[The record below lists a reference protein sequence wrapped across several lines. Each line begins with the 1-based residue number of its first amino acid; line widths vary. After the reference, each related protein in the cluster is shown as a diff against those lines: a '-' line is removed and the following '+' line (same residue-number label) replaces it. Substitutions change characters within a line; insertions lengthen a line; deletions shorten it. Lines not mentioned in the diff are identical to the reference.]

1 MTLSIWRY
9 AHLALAILSFL
20 FLTMASITGVILAID
35 PVVEKTQPYKADHF
49 NQLSLAETIPS
60 LQEKYAEIIE
70 LSIDHNQFVTLEGF
84 DEDGN
89 DFKQY
94 INPTTGE
101 KLGEPIKKSE
111 FIEWVTSLHRS
122 LFLHETGRFIV
133 GVMSFLLFLIAFSGT
148 ILIIKRQQGIR
159 HFFAKINKDFFAQY
173 FHVVAGRL
181 LLIPILIISLTGT
194 YLFMLRFEMITNP
207 KAEVAEITSSADEN
221 TKKIDSKDFAIFKET
236 KLADIQKI
244 EFPFDPEDPNEF
256 YKLKLDDREITVNQ
270 INGKVENE
278 TLYSTAQVFE
288 KLSLD
293 LHTGRTNVIWAAILG
308 IASLNILFFIWTG
321 FAITLKRTRTKI
333 GKNKFKAN
341 EAEIVVLV
349 GSENGST
356 VGFAN
361 KIHQQFLA
369 NGKKSFMVQMNQY
382 ETYPNAEHIVV
393 FTSTYGIG
401 DAPANAKKFEELI
414 TQYPQPQKV
423 KFSVVGF
430 GSRAYSDYCGYAV
443 KVDQWFEK
451 QSWAT
456 RLLDL
461 KTINDKSPEEFTNWV
476 IAYKE
481 AMDIPLATTPAMYV
495 GKAPKLKDLKV
506 ISSTQITDED
516 ATFTVVLDAKQKFKS
531 GDLLAIYPA
540 NDHRERL
547 YSIGKVENKLQLI
560 VKLHEFG
567 LGSQYLHNLKENSI
581 IKVRIVKNKAFHF
594 PKKASQ
600 VIMIANGTGIA
611 PFLGMIDENKNNVE
625 THLYTGFRHLNPTT
639 KGYQDFAK
647 KQIEKNHLASYH
659 NAFSRE
665 ENKQYVMDLVH
676 RDAKFFAETL
686 QNKGIIMVCG
696 ALAMQ
701 HDVEKVLEEICQEH
715 LNKSF
720 EEFKAN
726 GQFLTDCY

>member
-49 NQLSLAETIPS
+49 NQLSLAEIIPV

-70 LSIDHNQFVTLEGF
+70 LNVDHNQFVTLEGF

-256 YKLKLDDREITVNQ
+256 YKLKLDDREITINQ

-293 LHTGRTNVIWAAILG
+293 LHTGRTNMVWAIILG
-308 IASLNILFFIWTG
+308 IASLHILFFIYSG
-321 FAITLKRTRTKI
+321 FVITFKRTRTKI
-333 GKNKFKAN
+333 GKNKFTAN
-341 EAEIVVLV
+341 EAEIILLV

-356 VGFAN
+356 LGFAN
-361 KIHQQFLA
+361 KIQEQILA
-369 NGKKSFMVQMNQY
+369 NGQKSYMAQMNQY
-382 ETYPNAEHIVV
+382 EVYPNAKQLII

-401 DAPANAKKFEELI
+401 DAPTNAKNFEHLIKKF
-414 TQYPQPQKV
+414 PQQQEI

-430 GSRAYSDYCGYAV
+430 GSRAYTEFCGYAI
-443 KVDQWFEK
+443 KVDQWLNDQK
-451 QSWAT
+451 WAT
-456 RLLDL
+456 RLIDL
-461 KTINDKSPEEFTNWV
+461 KTINDKSPEEFANWV
-476 IAYKE
+476 TSFKKITN
-481 AMDIPLATTPAMYV
+481 IPLATIPAMYV
-495 GKAPKLKDLKV
+495 GKAPKLKNVKV
-506 ISSTQITDED
+506 ISTTKITEED
-516 ATFTVVLDAKQKFKS
+516 ATFSVLLDVKEKFKS
-531 GDLLAIYPA
+531 GDLLAIYPE
-540 NDHRERL
+540 NNHKERL
-547 YSIGKVENKLQLI
+547 YSVGKVDNKLQLI

-567 LGSQYLHNLKENSI
+567 LGSQYLYHLTRNST
-581 IKVRIVKNKAFHF
+581 IKARIVKNKAFRF
-594 PKKASQ
+594 PKASK
-600 VIMIANGTGIA
+600 VVMIANGTGIA
-611 PFLGMIDENKNNVE
+611 PFLGMINENKNNVE

-647 KQIEKNHLASYH
+647 KQIEKNHLTSYH

>member
-1 MTLSIWRY
+1 MILSIWRY
-9 AHLALAILSFL
+9 AHLALAFISSAFLLILS
-20 FLTMASITGVILAID
+20 TTGVILAVDAINEKS
-35 PVVEKTQPYKADHF
+35 PAYKVENFENIT
-49 NQLSLAETIPS
+49 LAQVLPTLREN
-60 LQEKYAEIIE
+60 YFEIIE
-70 LSIDHNQFVTLEGF
+70 IKVDNNDFVTIDAM

-89 DFKQY
+89 PIQSYIDPHTGKNIGEIVPKSDF
-94 INPTTGE
+94 INWTTA
-101 KLGEPIKKSE
+101 
-111 FIEWVTSLHRS
+111 LHRS
-122 LFLHETGRFIV
+122 LFLKETGRAIV
-133 GVMSFLLFLIAFSGT
+133 GIVSFILFLISVTGL
-148 ILIIKRQQGIR
+148 ILVIQRQNGILN
-159 HFFAKINKDFFAQY
+159 FFTKVNKDSFAQY
-173 FHVVAGRL
+173 FHVATGRW
-181 LLIPILIISLTGT
+181 LLIPIVIIGLTGT
-194 YLFMLRFEMITNP
+194 FIFLARLEPLVGQPT
-207 KAEVAEITSSADEN
+207 EVEHPIKENLPAKELSEIKFFQN
-221 TKKIDSKDFAIFKET
+221 TKLSSVER
-236 KLADIQKI
+236 I
-244 EFPFDPEDPNEF
+244 EFPFIP
-256 YKLKLDDREITVNQ
+256 DDEAEPFVVHLRKKSVTINQVNGEIMTESFHPYSAV
-270 INGKVENE
+270 VEKFNI
-278 TLYSTAQVFE
+278 
-288 KLSLD
+288 D

-308 IASLNILFFIWTG
+308 IASLNILFFIWSG

-414 TQYPQPQKV
+414 AQYPQPQKV

-481 AMDIPLATTPAMYV
+481 ATDIPLATTPAMYV

-540 NDHRERL
+540 NNHKERL
-547 YSIGKVENKLQLI
+547 YSVGKVENKLQLI

-581 IKVRIVKNKAFHF
+581 IKARIVKNKAFHF

-647 KQIEKNHLASYH
+647 KQIEKNHLTSYH